1 MQTRT
6 YGDLFKLVQ
15 SFAGVTA
22 FSDNEQDDIANLINR
37 RYQSAYNTS
46 QIWPRYLV
54 IGEKRNINS
63 FVILP
68 GLGVNTYDNLL
79 FYKVGKDGSSP
90 FSDVYIPS
98 NITVGTNDTL
108 NVRKTFDSGT
118 TNSRWRLFQNTRSL
132 GTQVGSGAGVFFNLV
147 DKVWNATNTGITFF
161 FQADVES
168 NLTTPISYDNPADV
182 EQYLEG
188 QNFGVAQVGGQLLL
202 KKVCCI
208 GFDEKYEADS
218 NTGFVTSKPTIGE
231 FIRIHKQKPFLNN
244 SSLEYDF
251 FVDDLGAHILNKISS
266 EDSYVY
272 VTYKKP
278 FTAFTT
284 SSNFTT
290 STEEVPGEFF
300 QYIAYGSYADFL
312 RMDGQHNKAQL
323 EDQNAEFALAQ
334 QLERVDAIM
343 NNNTINKKFS
353 TYVNRQSR

>member
-54 IGEKRNINS
+54 TGQRRAISEFEVSGLASVSSGSPNGLYYQVGTFNDKPFYVKINPS
-63 FVILP
+63 TINDSKLF
-68 GLGVNTYDNLL
+68 
-79 FYKVGKDGSSP
+79 FYKDTSVNKWYFAIGDWNPTAGDVAQDVTNP
-90 FSDVYIPS
+90 AITFSTNNVLSIQ
-98 NITVGTNDTL
+98 NDTGNHNSPAL
-108 NVRKTFDSGT
+108 ANMSG
-118 TNSRWRLFQNTRSL
+118 
-132 GTQVGSGAGVFFNLV
+132 
-147 DKVWNATNTGITFF
+147 
-161 FQADVES
+161 
-168 NLTTPISYDNPADV
+168 
-182 EQYLEG
+182 
-188 QNFGVAQVGGQLLL
+188 
-202 KKVCCI
+202 I
-208 GFDEKYEADS
+208 GFFGGDTFGYTGSVRTKSKQAVSYEGTENDIHHIES
-218 NTGFVTSKPTIGE
+218 SRKLILDDDTIGE
-231 FIRIHKQKPFLNN
+231 FIRIHRNKSFVNN

-251 FVDDLGAHILNKISS
+251 FVDKEGANILNIVNSV
-266 EDSYVY
+266 DTFAF
-272 VTYKKP
+272 VTYKKKFVP
-278 FTAFTT
+278 FTT
-284 SSNFTT
+284 SSDYTT

-300 QYIAYGSYADFL
+300 QYIAYGTYADFL

>member
-37 RYQSAYNTS
+37 RYQSAYNSS

-54 IGEKRNINS
+54 IGQRRAISEFQVS
-63 FVILP
+63 
-68 GLGVNTYDNLL
+68 GLGNISSEKPNGLY
-79 FYKVGKDGSSP
+79 YKVGTFNDNP
-90 FSDVYIPS
+90 FYVKINPS
-98 NITVGTNDTL
+98 TTNDSKLFFYKETSVNKWYFAIGSWSAGDVAQDVTDPTITFTTD
-108 NVRKTFDSGT
+108 NVLSIQNDTGNHDSPILA
-118 TNSRWRLFQNTRSL
+118 NMSDI
-132 GTQVGSGAGVFFNLV
+132 GVF
-147 DKVWNATNTGITFF
+147 GGSTFGYVGEPRTKAK
-161 FQADVES
+161 QA
-168 NLTTPISYDNPADV
+168 ISY
-182 EQYLEG
+182 EG
-188 QNFGVAQVGGQLLL
+188 TVNDIHHPESSGNLIL
-202 KKVCCI
+202 
-208 GFDEKYEADS
+208 DDD
-218 NTGFVTSKPTIGE
+218 TIGE
-231 FIRIHKQKPFLNN
+231 FIRIHRNKAFLNN

-251 FVDDLGAHILNKISS
+251 FVDEEGANILNIANSA
-266 EDSYVY
+266 DTFAFVA
-272 VTYKKP
+272 YKKKFSP
-278 FTAFTT
+278 FNT